1 MATFNESGRTPIGT
15 EPERVAEVLQV
26 EGADVIGANCSTGP
40 GPLLDVLERMA
51 GAAEGPFAVYPN
63 AGFPQVVE
71 GRLLYLCSPDYL
83 AKYVRR
89 FVRTAPM
96 ALIGGCCGTTAQHVR
111 EIRDAIR
118 SVAPVTRVEA
128 AAQRPGH
135 VPEGA
140 MAKVPT
146 AERSGLAAKLA
157 AGRFVVSVEVNAPK
171 GISADKALQAA
182 ALLRDGG
189 VDAIN
194 VADGPRASARM
205 SNAALAV
212 LMQRELGIEVILH
225 FCCRD
230 RNLLGMQSDLI
241 GDHALGLHDVL
252 CVTGDPPRMGDYP
265 QATAVFDV
273 DSIGLVQIVNRLN
286 HGLDAAGNP
295 LGQQTRFFVGV
306 GANPAAVNLDEEVR
320 RFEYK
325 VEAGAEFCMTQPVYD
340 VALLERFLRRVEHCR
355 IATLVGIL
363 PLASFRNAEFLHEE
377 VPGMSVPAD
386 VRDRMRRAGTGEAA
400 RAEGIAI
407 AREALAECRPMVQG
421 TYVMPPLGRY
431 RAALDV
437 IEVLGDRG
445 GDPNH

>member
-1 MATFNESGRTPIGT
+1 
-15 EPERVAEVLQV
+15 
-26 EGADVIGANCSTGP
+26 
-40 GPLLDVLERMA
+40 
-51 GAAEGPFAVYPN
+51 
-63 AGFPQVVE
+63 VVG

-89 FVRTAPM
+89 FVRTARM
-96 ALIGGCCGTTAQHVR
+96 ALIGGCCGTTAAHVR

-118 SVAPVTRVEA
+118 SVAPVTRVE
-128 AAQRPGH
+128 PGLDRTLDPPTGALPP
-135 VPEGA
+135 VPL
-140 MAKVPT
+140 P
-146 AERSGLAAKLA
+146 ERSGLASRIA

-171 GISADKALQAA
+171 GISPDRALQAA
-182 ALLRDGG
+182 AMLRDGG

-194 VADGPRASARM
+194 IADGPRASARM

-212 LMQRELGIEVILH
+212 LMQRDLGVETILH

-241 GDHALGLHDVL
+241 GAHALGLHDVL
-252 CVTGDPPRMGDYP
+252 CITGDPPRMGDYP

-295 LGQQTRFFVGV
+295 LGQQTHFHIGV

-325 VEAGAEFCMTQPVYD
+325 AEAGAAFCMTQPVYD
-340 VALLERFLRRVEHCR
+340 VGLLERFLRRVEHCR
-355 IATLVGIL
+355 VPTLVGIL
-363 PLASFRNAEFLHEE
+363 PLASHRNAEFLHEE

-386 VRDRMRRAGTGEAA
+386 VRERMRRAGSGDAA
-400 RAEGIAI
+400 REEGIAI
-407 AREALAECRPMVQG
+407 AREALLECRAMVQG

-437 IEVLGDRG
+437 IAVLGDRG
-445 GDPNH
+445 DGASG